1 MELKVRKNK
10 EVYIIDVSGEMDLY
24 NSYKLKELIMKM
36 LEKKIKYI
44 IINLEEV
51 DYIDSSGIGALIYI
65 CSTVKKLNLALYIT
79 NIHGSVKKVIELTKL
94 MGFFPIV
101 NSLEEALQRL
111 ETLNHSE

>member
-1 MELKVRKNK
+1 MELKIRKNK

-36 LEKKIKYI
+36 IERDIKNM
-44 IINLEEV
+44 IINLDEV

-65 CSTVKKLNLALYIT
+65 CSTVKKLNLKLFIT

-94 MGFFPIV
+94 MGYFPIT
-101 NSLEEALQRL
+101 NSLEEAIQKV
-111 ETLNHSE
+111 ND